1 MRSRSIAASWR
12 GAPRSPSASA
22 KRRGR
27 SSPAAPPPTSAPAE
41 SRASR
46 WVAAGDVNG
55 FLGLALDNVTNLV
68 ILSSLLIGVFGFPA
82 DLVLGRMVPGTALG
96 VLVGDLAYTW
106 LALRLMRRSGRADV
120 TAMPFGIDT
129 PTLFAMVFGVLGP
142 VKVATGDAMLA
153 WKVGMVATLA
163 IGLVK
168 TALAFAGDW
177 TRRVVPRAALLGSIA
192 GVAILLIAFLPTL
205 KMLRDPLVGLV
216 ALGVLLLALVGGVRM
231 PLGLPGAFAAVL
243 AGTVVH
249 WGGVWLT
256 GRVDRAFTVG
266 TPVMGRPWPT
276 LAWIDALDAALP
288 YLSVALPFAL
298 VTIIGGIDN
307 TESAAAA
314 GDEYRARDIL
324 LTEAVATLVAGLC
337 GGVVQNTPYIGHPA
351 YKAMG
356 ARAGYT
362 LATGLVIGGGA
373 AAGAL
378 SLLVA
383 VLPEAAIAP
392 ILVFIGL
399 EITAQGFLASPPRHG
414 AAVAL
419 AFVPVAAAVVLI
431 ETGGVLSA
439 LGASPRHLPGDAA
452 LTHGTLLVLGNG
464 FILISVVWGWAL
476 VTIIERRFAVAGV
489 LFVFASVATLVG
501 VIHSPEPSGAVFWP
515 WAPPSAVPTRLAGAY
530 GVLAAVCWLAAARD
544 RARAAERISA

>member
-142 VKVATGDAMLA
+142 VKVATGDPVLA
-153 WKVGMVATLA
+153 WKVGMAATIA

-168 TALAFAGDW
+168 LGLAFGGDW
-177 TRRVVPRAALLGSIA
+177 ARRVVPRAALLGSIA
-192 GVAILLIAFLPTL
+192 AVSILLIAFLP
-205 KMLRDPLVGLV
+205 MLRILKDPLVGLV
-216 ALGVLLLALVGGVRM
+216 ALLLLLLALFGRVRM
-231 PLGLPGAFAAVL
+231 PFGLPGAFASVL
-243 AGTVVH
+243 AGTLIF
-249 WGGVWLT
+249 WGRAWLDL
-256 GRVDRAFTVG
+256 GPGSPIAVG
-266 TPVMGRPWPT
+266 PLRLALPWPT
-276 LAWIDALDAALP
+276 LGWLDALPETLP
-288 YLSVALPFAL
+288 YLSIALPFAL

-314 GDEYRARDIL
+314 GDEYRTRDIL
-324 LTEAVATLVAGLC
+324 LTEAGATVLAALC

-362 LATGLVIGGGA
+362 LATGLVIGLGA
-373 AAGAL
+373 AVGVL

-399 EITAQGFLASPPRHG
+399 EITAQGFLATPPRHG
-414 AAVAL
+414 A
-419 AFVPVAAAVVLI
+419 
-431 ETGGVLSA
+431 
-439 LGASPRHLPGDAA
+439 
-452 LTHGTLLVLGNG
+452 
-464 FILISVVWGWAL
+464 
-476 VTIIERRFAVAGV
+476 
-489 LFVFASVATLVG
+489 
-501 VIHSPEPSGAVFWP
+501 
-515 WAPPSAVPTRLAGAY
+515 
-530 GVLAAVCWLAAARD
+530 
-544 RARAAERISA
+544 